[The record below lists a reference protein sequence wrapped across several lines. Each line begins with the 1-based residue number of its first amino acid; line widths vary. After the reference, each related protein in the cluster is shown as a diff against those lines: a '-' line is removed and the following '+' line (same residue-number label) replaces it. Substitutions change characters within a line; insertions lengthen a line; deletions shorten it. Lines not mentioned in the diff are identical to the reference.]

1 MKIVFLIPPS
11 ETKHNSSFY
20 KKEELCFVF
29 EKPLLIS
36 QNASE
41 KDLKCKWKR
50 YEEAMKLNNSIHEE
64 QTIEAIKRYTGVMYN
79 AINYAW
85 MSDSAKKYFD
95 KHFLVLS
102 WMYWILRSHNKI
114 WNYKLPIETKWLL
127 HHWKDKV
134 TNSLNELQVDYI
146 VDLLPDSYKKM
157 IDFKKL
163 DSKIIRIDIVN
174 ENGKKISHFVKK
186 IKWEWIKAIC
196 EKWEFDYKKL
206 WKVDFEDEKIVKVRI
221 VS

>member
-29 EKPLLIS
+29 EKPLNIAK
-36 QNASE
+36 NASE

-50 YEEAMKLNNSIHEE
+50 YEEAIVLNKNIYEE
-64 QTIEAIKRYTGVMYN
+64 QTIEAIKRYTWVMYN

-85 MSDSAKKYFD
+85 MSDNAREYFD
-95 KHFLVLS
+95 KYFLILS
-102 WMYWILRSHNKI
+102 WMYWILRAHNKI

-127 HHWKDKV
+127 NHWKDKIIH
-134 TNSLNELQVDYI
+134 SLNELKVDYI

-157 IDFKKL
+157 IDFKNL
-163 DSKIIRIDIVN
+163 NSKIINIDFIN
-174 ENGKKISHFVKK
+174 KDWKKVSHWVKK
-186 IKWEWIKAIC
+186 IKWEWIRNLC
-196 EKWEFDYKKL
+196 EKWEFDIVKL
-206 WKVDFEDEKIVKVRI
+206 WKIDFEYEKIIKIEV